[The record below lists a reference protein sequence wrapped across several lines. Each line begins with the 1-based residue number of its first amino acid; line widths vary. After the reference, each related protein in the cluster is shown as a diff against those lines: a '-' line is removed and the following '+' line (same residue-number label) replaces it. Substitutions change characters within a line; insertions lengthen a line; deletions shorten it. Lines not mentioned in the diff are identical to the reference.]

1 MTRAVRIFSLSLC
14 FCVIEDN
21 EKCVNSFANS
31 TMISSTQLQFFSFFF
46 LFHFFSFFRLQ
57 PLVHSSF
64 CTLPT
69 HDDTRDRIENNVLT
83 FLPLFNSKN
92 IASGEKV
99 IRAILRTSITLHFT
113 RITSDE
119 CLRQSL
125 YFAIS
130 STYNCIHI
138 CMYKTKTG
146 EADKRCKKK
155 EEENAHRV

>member
-1 MTRAVRIFSLSLC
+1 MY
-14 FCVIEDN
+14 
-21 EKCVNSFANS
+21 SFANS
-31 TMISSTQLQFFSFFF
+31 TTTSSTQLQFFSLFFSFSFFFFF
-46 LFHFFSFFRLQ
+46 LFRLQ

-83 FLPLFNSKN
+83 FLPLFDSKN

-99 IRAILRTSITLHFT
+99 ICAILRTSITLHFT
-113 RITSDE
+113 RITSDG

-138 CMYKTKTG
+138 CTYKTKTG

-155 EEENAHRV
+155 KKEKKKKRKENANRVYEKLTS